1 VTAASLGAWL
11 LKANPAGGGL
21 TELLRTGFES
31 VETRCVRP
39 SYRTGLVAA
48 GQPVL
53 LWVSG
58 NDPRHPPG
66 IHAHGWTKGP
76 VTDGPDGPLMPV
88 WLRPL
93 AQIVPRDLLLA
104 DPVLRGLEVLRMPA
118 GSNPSYLDVEQYA
131 TLCIAF
137 PQVERRDRPRVGTA

>member
-1 VTAASLGAWL
+1 MTPALLGAWL
-11 LKANPAGGGL
+11 LKANPAAGGL
-21 TELLRTGFES
+21 AELLRTGFEN
-31 VETRCVRP
+31 VETRCLRP
-39 SYRTGLVAA
+39 SYRTGLVTA

-58 NDPRHPPG
+58 DDPRHPRG
-66 IHAHGWTKGP
+66 LHAHGWTTGP
-76 VTDGPDGPLMPV
+76 VREGPEGPVMPV

-93 AQIVPRDLLLA
+93 APIVPHELLLA
-104 DPVLRGLEVLRMPA
+104 DPALRGLEVMRMPA

-131 TLCIAF
+131 ALCAAF